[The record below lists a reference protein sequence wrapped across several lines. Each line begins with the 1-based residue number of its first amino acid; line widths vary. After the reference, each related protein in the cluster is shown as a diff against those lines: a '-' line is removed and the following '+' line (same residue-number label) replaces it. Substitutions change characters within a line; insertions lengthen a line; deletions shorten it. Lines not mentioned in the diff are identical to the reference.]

1 MIIQNMG
8 WALKGPRK
16 GSALSENVK
25 SFLTDQF
32 NAGVRTWHKA
42 DATHIAKVMK
52 TLKNINGQFVFLPA
66 EWRTAKQIKSFLV
79 SLQLLR

>member
-1 MIIQNMG
+1 MG

-32 NAGVRTWHKA
+32 SAGIRTGHKA
-42 DATHIAKVMK
+42 DVMHVAKVMK

-66 EWRTAKQIKSFLV
+66 EWRTAKQISSFLV
-79 SLQLLR
+79 GLQLLR